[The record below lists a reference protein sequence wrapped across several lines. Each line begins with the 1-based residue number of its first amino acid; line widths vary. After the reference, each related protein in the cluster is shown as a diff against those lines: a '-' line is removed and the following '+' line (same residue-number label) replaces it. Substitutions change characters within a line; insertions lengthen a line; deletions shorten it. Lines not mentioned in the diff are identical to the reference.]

1 MDGDLRGKISGGE
14 LRMRISGEGLRGSFD
29 DGNQS
34 GGGRLCSGG
43 CGFGS
48 TSLLLDSAWDFGVRR
63 VLRSVNG
70 TKSPNFGFNLGEM
83 LWYLREG
90 RNALCAS

>member
-14 LRMRISGEGLRGSFD
+14 LRARISDEGLRGSFD

-63 VLRSVNG
+63 VLRSVKG
-70 TKSPNFGFNLGEM
+70 TKSPNFGFDLGEM
-83 LWYLREG
+83 L
-90 RNALCAS
+90 